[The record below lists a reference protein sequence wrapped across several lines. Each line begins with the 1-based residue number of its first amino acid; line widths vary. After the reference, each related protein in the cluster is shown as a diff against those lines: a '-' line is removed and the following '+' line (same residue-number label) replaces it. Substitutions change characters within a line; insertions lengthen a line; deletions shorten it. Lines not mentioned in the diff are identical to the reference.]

1 MRRDK
6 GAHLEKGVD
15 YALWA
20 FSDWIIDDYF
30 PVFDQLGDE
39 IDELED
45 RVMQQPR
52 RSTVEQLFDLRRDL
66 LVIRHAVTPV
76 REIFNQLT
84 NRDLDLVAEERV
96 LYFRDIYDH
105 LVRLNDELDSYRELV
120 STALDI
126 YLSQINNNLSEIM
139 KRLTGVTAV
148 LATIGAIGGIFGM
161 SEAGAAFNFTEQ
173 IGFWVVTIAAIVI
186 AVGVGYYF
194 RKQGWI

>member
-1 MRRDK
+1 M
-6 GAHLEKGVD
+6 
-15 YALWA
+15 
-20 FSDWIIDDYF
+20 
-30 PVFDQLGDE
+30 
-39 IDELED
+39 
-45 RVMQQPR
+45 
-52 RSTVEQLFDLRRDL
+52 
-66 LVIRHAVTPV
+66 
-76 REIFNQLT
+76 
-84 NRDLDLVAEERV
+84 
-96 LYFRDIYDH
+96 
-105 LVRLNDELDSYRELV
+105 RLNDELDSYRELV

-186 AVGVGYYF
+186 AIGVGYYF